1 MKLKTLAITVAVL
14 AVLSAVVFI
23 ARRPAPPK
31 SADPRVN
38 QPLTARTAI
47 EQAAKIRLS
56 EGGKTVEIVKQP
68 DGMWRVPSYYDMP
81 ADFNKLTN
89 LSTSLTAAKI
99 DRLLTSRAEVMARL
113 EFKDAKVELFDAAG
127 KPLTTIVLGKTVEN
141 GGRAIRFGD
150 EQKAYLAT
158 LNEWIDAEPKNW
170 ASSELLALKADDV
183 AKIEVPLAEGGPV
196 TLTRA
201 KKEDPWIAEPTPA
214 GQKVKGDKVSALLG
228 SFANLRF
235 SDTTAL
241 DDANVAVAKA
251 NARTVKLTTFDGKTL
266 TVTLGRKPEE
276 KKLKPPTAPTNGT
289 AGPTA
294 LGSVSELTKQGNTK
308 EGTPKAGDQPLAPEF
323 ETVPAGPVYVAITST
338 DAAAQVN
345 TLMQKRAFQVSDY
358 VFTGLPQKAEELFE
372 SATPPAPTPMP
383 PSMLTPGGSA
393 PAPSQKK

>member
-1 MKLKTLAITVAVL
+1 MKLKTLAITVTVL

-23 ARRPAPPK
+23 ARRPAPSK

-127 KPLTTIVLGKTVEN
+127 KQLTTIVLGKTVEN

-183 AKIEVPLAEGGPV
+183 AKIELPLAEGGPV
-196 TLTRA
+196 TLARA
-201 KKEDPWIAEPTPA
+201 KKEDPWTAEPTPA

-228 SFANLRF
+228 SCQPAFLRYHR
-235 SDTTAL
+235 
-241 DDANVAVAKA
+241 
-251 NARTVKLTTFDGKTL
+251 AR
-266 TVTLGRKPEE
+266 RCECRHR
-276 KKLKPPTAPTNGT
+276 
-289 AGPTA
+289 
-294 LGSVSELTKQGNTK
+294 QG
-308 EGTPKAGDQPLAPEF
+308 Q
-323 ETVPAGPVYVAITST
+323 
-338 DAAAQVN
+338 
-345 TLMQKRAFQVSDY
+345 RAH
-358 VFTGLPQKAEELFE
+358 GEAHHL
-372 SATPPAPTPMP
+372 
-383 PSMLTPGGSA
+383 
-393 PAPSQKK
+393 